1 MQTPPEET
9 LKEVVRGKRGSEG
22 LAQSLNQTG
31 DEVPD
36 LNHPTPNR
44 LQTSTPPTNRRHD
57 AVPPVLIDERLDGVA
72 PMTQGFVNPVKGGL
86 LHTARGGRAAVAW
99 SVAEG
104 SAVGVAAAAGHH
116 AFESK
121 RVQFRS
127 RPHWTATT

>member
-22 LAQSLNQTG
+22 LAQSLN
-31 DEVPD
+31 
-36 LNHPTPNR
+36 HPTPNR
-44 LQTSTPPTNRRHD
+44 LQNSTPPTNRRHD